1 MFGLSC
7 RKRGAEEKT
16 TLEKNKIQEEK
27 SIIKQDVRKEI
38 TSEILEYQDSEI
50 SKEEELKKELEKLSA
65 GDESKKLDQLKKYDF
80 LDSFNYEELIDLR
93 NKKYTIEQNLIM
105 IEGLKYF
112 KEKCPENKIITHR
125 KLTELSNK
133 YFLGLYKS
141 ARYTQEVPSLE
152 IDKISKLKIPYDDLV
167 YSLSLKS
174 FLLGDYD
181 HYDDYNYDKKEI
193 DKIFKEGN
201 FKVEEERKKDKF
213 NLVNKY
219 VFAPIKY
226 NSRIEHAYESYVTR
240 GINELSAQDYTDIDK
255 YEKYHNNEIACYLLP
270 LHYNSIK
277 GKDQEKEFNRL
288 IQYGEFYLIAGGPW
302 EVESSNKSLNE
313 IKEK

>member
-1 MFGLSC
+1 MFGIGK
-7 RKRGAEEKT
+7 RKSYEEKT
-16 TLEKNKIQEEK
+16 TLEKNKTQEEK

-38 TSEILEYQDSEI
+38 TSEILEYQNFEI
-50 SKEEELKKELEKLSA
+50 SKEEELKKELEKLSSFDA
-65 GDESKKLDQLKKYDF
+65 SKKLDLLKKYDF

-112 KEKCPENKIITHR
+112 KEKYPVNKIITHR

-167 YSLSLKS
+167 YSFSLKS
-174 FLLGDYD
+174 FLLGDYT
-181 HYDDYNYDKKEI
+181 HYDDYKYDKKEI

-226 NSRIEHAYESYVTR
+226 NSRIENTYESYVTR

-255 YEKYHNNEIACYLLP
+255 YEKDHNNEIACYLLP

-277 GKDQEKEFNRL
+277 GKDKEKEFNRL

-302 EVESSNKSLNE
+302 EIESSNKSLNE
-313 IKEK
+313 MRGK